1 MKKLISLILA
11 LACLSALV
19 LSAACADGGS
29 WTCPVCGETFPASYN
44 FCPNDSTMRPVS
56 GGGSWPYM
64 SLSGS
69 GTALRSLKDESA
81 RHQSFFGPNRK
92 NYPGAGAYKPYKV
105 SRATALFRE
114 GDYVLVDMSYT
125 TVGRRCV
132 YFRASS
138 LTNASV
144 QAVTLSGHSARVTSR
159 VQPHFGP
166 GYEYDEVDRTVTN
179 RKTGRNTTEKVMV
192 DAGSRITVFFECSGW
207 VFAEFG
213 SSLGTIR
220 AWIPADDVD

>member
-1 MKKLISLILA
+1 MDENVRIMLEKLANDEEAMRKLSAVRNPDEAYAIVSAIQGGYTKEEFVETMKTLDRKEKCQLVWDYYKLPILA

-132 YFRASS
+132 YFKASS

-144 QAVTLSGHSARVTSR
+144 QAVTLSGHSARVRVGEKSR
-159 VQPHFGP
+159 
-166 GYEYDEVDRTVTN
+166 
-179 RKTGRNTTEKVMV
+179 
-192 DAGSRITVFFECSGW
+192 
-207 VFAEFG
+207 
-213 SSLGTIR
+213 
-220 AWIPADDVD
+220 